1 MIISVWKVLFMTI
14 FFSTNDL
21 VHRDQYLVYNCVY
34 KLPPPLLTQYV
45 DNTVISTTGHFY
57 TAVCLLGYLRVFKG
71 YSYYYFQCIR
81 LGFNQR

>member
-45 DNTVISTTGHFY
+45 DNTLLFLRLAISMQ
-57 TAVCLLGYLRVFKG
+57 
-71 YSYYYFQCIR
+71 QCAC
-81 LGFNQR
+81 

>member
-34 KLPPPLLTQYV
+34 KHPSPPPPPLLTQ
-45 DNTVISTTGHFY
+45 TLTTLCYFY
-57 TAVCLLGYLRVFKG
+57 DWPFL
-71 YSYYYFQCIR
+71 YSNVLVR
-81 LGFNQR
+81 LS